1 MTEKRQKEP
10 AMTSLNNIPF
20 IRSTQ
25 RNHALEHATMK
36 ILAARFKGIK
46 MMGHSNPAGFFL
58 IADLPTEL
66 VTDAVLEARKR
77 LKAGETQLAVHP
89 GCGTNL
95 AASSL
100 LAGSTAFVALMALS
114 RGRKPK
120 WWHILLSALV
130 AIPVYNISKPIGPW
144 LQENVTTDADIGGL
158 EVNLVTSQK
167 TRNGFIHHIS
177 TRA

>member
-1 MTEKRQKEP
+1 
-10 AMTSLNNIPF
+10 MTSLNNIPF
-20 IRSTQ
+20 IRSTR

-77 LKAGETQLAVHP
+77 LSAGEVQLAVHP

-100 LAGSTAFVALMALS
+100 LAGSAAFVALMALS
-114 RGRKPK
+114 RGKTPK
-120 WWHILLSALV
+120 WWHILLSVFV
-130 AIPVYNISKPIGPW
+130 AIPVYIFSKPVGPW
-144 LQENVTTDADIGGL
+144 LQENVTTDAKIEGL